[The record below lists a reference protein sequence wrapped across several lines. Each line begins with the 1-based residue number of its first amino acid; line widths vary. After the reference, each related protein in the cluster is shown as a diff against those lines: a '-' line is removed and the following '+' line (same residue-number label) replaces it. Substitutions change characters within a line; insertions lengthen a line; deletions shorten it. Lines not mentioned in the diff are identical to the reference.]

1 MSTTIGDLVDRTFR
15 EYLEP
20 MDDIVS
26 YTTVSNSDLLDD
38 GVTTGLTD
46 TATEVTFN
54 GDLLS
59 VEEEDALDAG
69 TIIEIGQELMLCRD
83 LNAVTN
89 TVTVTRGVRGTTAA
103 EHAQGSLIK
112 IAPPFPRKNVFDAVV
127 DQIKNLFP
135 TLFAVETINVTSGSG
150 YVLLGSYDAPGT
162 NNYLVSVLKAISQY
176 TDFSSGSDQTGVIF
190 QPVSVQMLQLPNPF
204 TYTDSGGTERTIT
217 YTTGPNQV
225 NALQFYNIDQG
236 HTCYITFKKKFVE
249 PTSEVTTLATVGLE
263 DEYEPIIMAGVA
275 AHMMSGRDIPSATTD
290 YITDQMAA
298 SVYPVGS
305 SNSIRNSLL
314 QYQQLLITQARKYLR
329 AKYPEAVEING
340 VNAGVQ

>member
-1 MSTTIGDLVDRTFR
+1 MSTTIGDLVDRTYR

-20 MDDIVS
+20 MEDLVS
-26 YTTVSNSDLLDD
+26 YTTLETGMN
-38 GVTTGLTD
+38 TTV
-46 TATEVTFN
+46 TEVVFD

-59 VEEEDALDAG
+59 VEEEDALDTG
-69 TIIEIGQELMLCRD
+69 TIIEIGQELMLCKD

-89 TVTVTRGVRGTTAA
+89 TITVTRGARGTTAA
-103 EHAQGSLIK
+103 THTAGDLIK

-135 TLFAVETINVTSGSG
+135 TLFAVETVNVTSGAG

-190 QPVSVQMLQLPNPF
+190 QPVSVQMIQLPNPF
-204 TYTDSGGTERTIT
+204 TYTDDNGTERTIT

-225 NALQFYNIDQG
+225 NALQFYSIDQG

-249 PTSEVTTLATVGLE
+249 PTAESDTLTTIGLE

-275 AHMMSGRDIPSATTD
+275 AQLISGKDIPAATTD
-290 YITDQMAA
+290 YISDQMAINNF
-298 SVYPVGS
+298 PVGS
-305 SNSIRNSLL
+305 ANSVRNSLL
-314 QYQQLLITQARKYLR
+314 QYQQLLLTQARKYLR
-329 AKYPEAVEING
+329 AQYPEAMEING
-340 VNAGVQ
+340 VNIGIQ